1 MNVTPYTLLLADSE
15 LASIE
20 RVPQGLR
27 LRLAAAHALRS
38 AGPHEA
44 RATPGYFAGGVV
56 LLLEGARLPPDVEA
70 GALLGRVQEA
80 RLRCGPDQAW
90 RQARLPLPGRVPG
103 KGQDE
108 AIGLELQLHGA
119 PLLLLQGWALQCS
132 VALTDLDAAFRE
144 SLAC

>member
-1 MNVTPYTLLLADSE
+1 MSTMSYTLLLADSE
-15 LASIE
+15 LAGIE
-20 RVPQGLR
+20 PVPQGLR
-27 LRLAAAHALRS
+27 LRLAAAHALRA

-56 LLLEGARLPPDVEA
+56 VLLLEGARLPPDCEA
-70 GALLGRVQEA
+70 GALLGRVQDA

-90 RQARLPLPGRVPG
+90 RQARLPLPGRIPG
-103 KGQDE
+103 QGE